1 MVEAAPQVTQSK
13 GGDPLGLQTTQHGRH
28 PPQPSVLAVPRMRQN
43 IPVSGLVMCCALC
56 WAALPMSVS
65 APSRICPVPS
75 PHIPPCLLLGTPTWH
90 EVFAAPSVGAGLSAA
105 SASAGGRGPDTCTG
119 RLGAIGPGHRRFKG
133 DITRLRK
140 AGRPWNSGVSGCPWS
155 SRGLWISTPMGPRA
169 HT

>member
-90 EVFAAPSVGAGLSAA
+90 EVFAAPSVGAGLCCLCVCRWARPRHLH
-105 SASAGGRGPDTCTG
+105 GEVG
-119 RLGAIGPGHRRFKG
+119 GHR
-133 DITRLRK
+133 
-140 AGRPWNSGVSGCPWS
+140 AGAPP
-155 SRGLWISTPMGPRA
+155 L
-169 HT
+169 